1 MTKQFRI
8 KVYGKKGCNKC
19 SLLKGRLSKLLE
31 EEKWQNFE
39 MIDFD
44 ILTEDGLVAFV
55 KEEVLNPQRIPCFV
69 LQKRGNDGEYENIL
83 NPEYSKG
90 TGSESLPFRFL
101 GIETDYSSKGNGIIK
116 PSDIDAVLEKVVGA

>member
-1 MTKQFRI
+1 MTKQYRI

-19 SLLKGRLSKLLE
+19 SLLKGRLGKLLD

-55 KEEVLNPQRIPCFV
+55 KEEVLNPQRIPFFI
-69 LQKRGNDGEYENIL
+69 LQKKDKNGEYENIL
-83 NPEYSKG
+83 NPAYAKATTEA
-90 TGSESLPFRFL
+90 LPFRF
-101 GIETDYSSKGNGIIK
+101 
-116 PSDIDAVLEKVVGA
+116 